1 MRPALYTLLVGL
13 AILAFVAL
21 VLVPKVPF
29 PGTPS
34 SGGEGMFLRCA
45 PDHFVNRSRPPD
57 CPP

>member
-21 VLVPKVPF
+21 VLVPKGPF

-45 PDHFVNRSRPPD
+45 PDIS
-57 CPP
+57 